1 MKSRLE
7 RNGGG
12 SWARLPWSEEADSGT
27 LVSRGALTCL
37 GVWRSGFRGS
47 TAHQPGL
54 LMWDPQPGAGRKRG
68 GQPPFSHVRCGLP
81 STPLRQPRRL
91 PFAC

>member
-27 LVSRGALTCL
+27 LVSRGALACL
-37 GVWRSGFRGS
+37 GVWGSGFRGS

-54 LMWDPQPGAGRKRG
+54 LLWDPQPGAGRKRG
-68 GQPPFSHVRCGLP
+68 GGPA
-81 STPLRQPRRL
+81 PLQPRAL
-91 PFAC
+91 WPPLDPFKTA